1 MKRQLA
7 LIDFALGGLR
17 RRLGKS
23 LALTL
28 GLAFVVALFGAALL
42 LTDALRAE
50 YARGTGGMPDLTVQR
65 LVAGR
70 PALIDVAVADELA
83 ALPAVRRVEPRVWG
97 YYFFVALEANVTVV
111 GATEARTLAD
121 GRLPAADG
129 EVAVGA
135 SIADLLGLRVG
146 DEIGIPVEGEV
157 RFSDV
162 VGVFG
167 EDAAIR
173 TADLIVAT
181 PSHARR
187 LLGMPEG
194 SATDL
199 AIDLTTQ
206 DEAGVLTER
215 IGALVPGARVLD
227 ARLLERTYE
236 LTFDTRGGLLALLL
250 LPALAAFLL
259 LAWERL
265 TGLGPGERREIG
277 VLKAVGWGTA
287 DVLAARMWESAI
299 VATFGATLGA
309 VLAYAYVFWLDAPG
323 LLDALLGWSA
333 LRPPM
338 RLVPAF
344 DPVQGFALVAAVVI
358 PFVAISVVPAWRAA
372 MIDPDQAM
380 RGGE

>member
-23 LALTL
+23 LALTV
-28 GLAFVVALFGAALL
+28 GLAFVIALFGSALL

-70 PALIDVAVADELA
+70 PALIDVSVSEEIA
-83 ALPAVRRVEPRVWG
+83 ALPAVRRVTPRVWG

-111 GATEARTLAD
+111 GATEAHVLED
-121 GRLPAADG
+121 GRLPTEDG
-129 EVAVGA
+129 EVTVGA

-146 DEIGIPVEGEV
+146 DEIGIPVQGEV
-157 RFSDV
+157 QFSEV

-173 TADLIVAT
+173 TADLVVAT
-181 PSHARR
+181 PTHARR

-206 DEAGVLTER
+206 DEASVLTER

-236 LTFDTRGGLLALLL
+236 LTFDTRGGLLALLF

-265 TGLGPGERREIG
+265 TGLGRDERREIG
-277 VLKAVGWGTA
+277 VLKAVGWGTG

-299 VATFGATLGA
+299 VGVFGATLGG
-309 VLAYAYVFWLDAPG
+309 VLAYVYVFWLDAPG

-338 RLVPAF
+338 RLVPSF
-344 DPVQGFALVAAVVI
+344 DPVQAFALLASVVI
-358 PFVAISVVPAWRAA
+358 PFVAISVVPAWRAS
-372 MIDPDQAM
+372 MIDPDQAL

>member
-23 LALTL
+23 LALTV
-28 GLAFVVALFGAALL
+28 GLAFVIALFGAALL

-70 PALIDVAVADELA
+70 PALIDVSVSEEIA
-83 ALPAVRRVEPRVWG
+83 ALPAVRRVTPRVWG

-111 GATEARTLAD
+111 GATEAHVLED
-121 GRLPAADG
+121 GRLPTEDG
-129 EVAVGA
+129 EVTVGA

-146 DEIGIPVEGEV
+146 DEIGIPVQGEV
-157 RFSDV
+157 QFSEV

-181 PSHARR
+181 PTHARR

-206 DEAGVLTER
+206 DEASVLTER

-236 LTFDTRGGLLALLL
+236 LTFDTRGGLLALLF

-259 LAWERL
+259 L
-265 TGLGPGERREIG
+265 RRENGIG
-277 VLKAVGWGTA
+277 KGRLPAAQPHLGVDRHTARSDLDGLAVQRPHLDLLATKADDEGLEAGAREALGDRMAQLRQDSGELPRPRPFGV
-287 DVLAARMWESAI
+287 DPLEFLMLAFGHRHLSA
-299 VATFGATLGA
+299 AEDSA
-309 VLAYAYVFWLDAPG
+309 VLPRPSH
-323 LLDALLGWSA
+323 LLTD
-333 LRPPM
+333 
-338 RLVPAF
+338 
-344 DPVQGFALVAAVVI
+344 
-358 PFVAISVVPAWRAA
+358 
-372 MIDPDQAM
+372 
-380 RGGE
+380 